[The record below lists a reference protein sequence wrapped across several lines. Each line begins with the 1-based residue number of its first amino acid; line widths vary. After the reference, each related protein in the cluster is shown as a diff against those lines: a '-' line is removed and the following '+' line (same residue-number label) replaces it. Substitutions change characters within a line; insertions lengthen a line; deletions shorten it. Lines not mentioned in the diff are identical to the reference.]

1 MKVVRNEPVLTAAVA
16 FTTAV
21 IAVLVAFG
29 VNLTQTQQAAV
40 VGLVIAGI
48 GLAAVV
54 RSRVKPRR

>member
-1 MKVVRNEPVLTAAVA
+1 MNVVKSEPVLTAAVA

-29 VNLTQTQQAAV
+29 VDLTQQQTAAV
-40 VGLVIAGI
+40 VGLVIAGF

-54 RSRVKPRR
+54 RSRVTPQ